1 MLKNSLALVL
11 ACSVAIS
18 LANPVSDLDQFIED
32 LNKNLIPNNQWV
44 AGKNFD
50 SLDDVIP
57 LLGTWLDD
65 PTEKVYREASLEAL
79 ENFEAPES
87 FDSRTAWSQCKSIST
102 IWDQANCGSCWAV
115 AAAGAIS
122 DRICIHK
129 NEQTMVSAEELMDCC
144 WMCGNGCNGGYI
156 SAAWSYYQHSGL
168 VSGGLHGSDTCQPY
182 SLPMCDHHV
191 KGPYGPCPDPINT
204 PKCKKHCTNTDYNKD
219 FKDDLNFAKSAYNV
233 RSSEKAIMEEIMT
246 NGPVEAGFT
255 VYSDFPNYK
264 SGVYQHTGGSIL
276 GGHAVRIIGWG
287 VEDGVK
293 YWLVAN
299 SWNNYWGDKGTFKI
313 RKGVDEC
320 GIEDQIS
327 AGIPQ

>member
-1 MLKNSLALVL
+1 M
-11 ACSVAIS
+11 
-18 LANPVSDLDQFIED
+18 
-32 LNKNLIPNNQWV
+32 
-44 AGKNFD
+44 
-50 SLDDVIP
+50 SLD
-57 LLGTWLDD
+57 
-65 PTEKVYREASLEAL
+65 
-79 ENFEAPES
+79 
-87 FDSRTAWSQCKSIST
+87 T
-102 IWDQANCGSCWAV
+102 I
-115 AAAGAIS
+115 
-122 DRICIHK
+122 
-129 NEQTMVSAEELMDCC
+129 
-144 WMCGNGCNGGYI
+144 
-156 SAAWSYYQHSGL
+156 QHVNNYFTG
-168 VSGGLHGSDTCQPY
+168 
-182 SLPMCDHHV
+182 
-191 KGPYGPCPDPINT
+191 
-204 PKCKKHCTNTDYNKD
+204 KKHCTNTDYNKD